1 MEMLSMLSWVVQIL
15 TLIAGILAAVFSYL
29 QFRASQDA
37 STPYID
43 AMNRVFVPAKYIRV
57 VNISI
62 REGGVFPEQFG
73 EFDAKKDSYGYRPS
87 GRCSM
92 TWDKILHSGYTDIPY
107 RYVFVGEERM
117 LFVARL
123 VKKSLFEP
131 KYDIELTPTNNTYA
145 E

>member
-1 MEMLSMLSWVVQIL
+1 MEILPLLSWIVQIF
-15 TLIAGILAAVFSYL
+15 TLIAGIFAAVFSYL
-29 QFRASQDA
+29 QFRASQNVRK
-37 STPYID
+37 PHID
-43 AMNRVFVPAKYIRV
+43 AMNRIFVPEKYIRV
-57 VNISI
+57 INISI

-73 EFDAKKDSYGYRPS
+73 EYDAKKDSYSYRPS

>member
-1 MEMLSMLSWVVQIL
+1 MEE
-15 TLIAGILAAVFSYL
+15 L
-29 QFRASQDA
+29 QN
-37 STPYID
+37 PY
-43 AMNRVFVPAKYIRV
+43 VPEKYIRV

-73 EFDAKKDSYGYRPS
+73 EYDAKKDSYSYRPS

-107 RYVFVGEERM
+107 RYIFVDEEKM